1 MKTFLFLDDLRGPW
15 GPEWHLV
22 KTYDAC
28 IEAIEQ
34 GGVEHLSLDH
44 DLSELHYGGQ
54 LGDEKTGYHVV
65 LWMAE
70 FNKWPSKTLIIHT
83 MNPAGRERM
92 LQTAKR
98 YAPEDLIIEVQIP
111 SKDMDGYTAY
121 EDVLRLTGRK
131 KKEE

>member
-22 KTYDAC
+22 KTHDEC
-28 IEAIEQ
+28 IEALKE

-44 DLSELHYGGQ
+44 DLAELHYGGE
-54 LGDEKTGYHVV
+54 LGNERTGYHVV

-70 FNKWPSKTLIIHT
+70 FNVWPTKSLIIHT

-92 LQTAKR
+92 LKTAQR
-98 YAPEDLIIEVQIP
+98 YAPETLEISVQMAR
-111 SKDMDGYTAY
+111 KDMDEYAAY
-121 EDVLRLTGRK
+121 EDVLRLTGRA